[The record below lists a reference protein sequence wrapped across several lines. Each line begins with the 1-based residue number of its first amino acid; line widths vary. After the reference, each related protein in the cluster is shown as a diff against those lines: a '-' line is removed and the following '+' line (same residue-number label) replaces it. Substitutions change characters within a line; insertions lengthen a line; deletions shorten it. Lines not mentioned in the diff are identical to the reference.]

1 MTNPRIGD
9 GALICIPT
17 YDERENLDRI
27 VPAVLA
33 CVPGAHVLVVDDASP
48 DGTGELADGMAAVD
62 GRVHVLHRP
71 GKQGLGRAYVAAFGW
86 ALERG
91 YARVVEFD
99 ADFSHDPAYLP
110 ELLERLERAD
120 VVIGS
125 RRVPGGGVENWGP
138 ARRLVSWAG
147 STYARLVLGVPV
159 RDLTGGFNGFRRE
172 ALAAI
177 GFEGIRSAGFG
188 FQIEIKYRAVKAGLR
203 VEEMPIV
210 FRDREEGASKMSGG
224 IFAEAMLQ
232 VLRMRLSGPRVRRGG
247 APSGRG
253 PSSPPSA

>member
-1 MTNPRIGD
+1 
-9 GALICIPT
+9 
-17 YDERENLDRI
+17 
-27 VPAVLA
+27 
-33 CVPGAHVLVVDDASP
+33 VDDASP
-48 DGTGELADGMAAVD
+48 DGTGELADGMAAAD
-62 GRVHVLHRP
+62 GRVRVLHRP

-91 YARVVEFD
+91 YGRVVEFD

-110 ELLERLERAD
+110 EMLARLERAD
-120 VVIGS
+120 VVVGS

-138 ARRLVSWAG
+138 GRRLVSWAG

-177 GFEGIRSAGFG
+177 GYEEIRSAGYG
-188 FQIEIKYRAVKAGLR
+188 FQIEIKVRAVKAGLR

-210 FRDREEGASKMSGG
+210 FRDREEGASKMSGA

-232 VLRMRLSGPRVRRGG
+232 VLRMRLGGLRARRGG
-247 APSGRG
+247 APDAHG
-253 PSSPPSA
+253 PSSPPAA